1 MTQLVSRVDLQEAL
15 SLAVAARSPGYTD
28 LVSNSNGILFLIKE
42 KGGWKS
48 YSGPEIRER
57 LLWQE
62 SGTYTRYSGLQYLN
76 PIRKEMFS
84 DAVYDPKQS
93 AVSIVLAGDDLLDN
107 SGEAAILDIMTEKLS
122 AGEQELTDRFVEDLH
137 SDGTETN
144 QVGGLQQALPTT
156 VNSGVYGGIDR
167 SAYTIWQTSTYDID
181 TDFTG
186 ISQFTSSTAQE
197 IIRTIVIQR
206 SRNKRGPGCVAACE
220 QHFSAYSASL
230 EAIQRI
236 QNENGLGKLG
246 FTNLEFAGAG
256 KTVPIMLEGG
266 IGTAMPDDVSYF
278 LDFDG
283 IRFRYHPDR
292 EFTEFGGMQ
301 TPVNQDAV
309 VQHIGMYGNLT
320 MFNPLHQAKLYDSDT
335 AS

>member
-1 MTQLVSRVDLQEAL
+1 MSQLVTRVDLQEAL
-15 SLAVAARSPGYTD
+15 SLAVAERSPGYTD
-28 LVSNSNGILFLIKE
+28 LVSNSNGILYMLKD

-76 PIRKEMFS
+76 PVRKELFS
-84 DAVYDPKQS
+84 DAVFDPKQS
-93 AVSIVLAGDDLLDN
+93 AVSVVLAGDDLLDN
-107 SGEAAILDIMTEKLS
+107 SGENRIIDIMSEKLS
-122 AGEQELTDRFVEDLH
+122 AGETELMDRFVEDLH

-144 QVGGLQQALPTT
+144 QVGGLQLALPTT
-156 VNSGVYGGIDR
+156 VDSGTYGGIAR
-167 SAYTIWQTSTYDID
+167 AAYPIWQTSTYDID

-197 IIRTIVIQR
+197 VFRTIVIQR
-206 SRNKRGPGCVAACE
+206 SRNKKGPSCIAACE
-220 QHFSAYSASL
+220 QHFNAYSASL

-236 QNENGLGKLG
+236 TNETGLGKLG

-256 KTVPIMLEGG
+256 KRVPVLLEGG

-278 LDFDG
+278 LDMDG

-309 VQHIGMYGNLT
+309 VQHIGLYGNLT
-320 MFNPLHQAKLYDSDT
+320 QFNPLHHAKLYDSDT